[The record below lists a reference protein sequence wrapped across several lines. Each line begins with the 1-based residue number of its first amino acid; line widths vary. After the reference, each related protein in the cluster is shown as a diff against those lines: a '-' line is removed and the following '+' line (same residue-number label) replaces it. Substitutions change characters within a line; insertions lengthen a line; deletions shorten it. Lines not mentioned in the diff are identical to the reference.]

1 MTFVDYGF
9 FIIIII
15 STLLGCYRGF
25 VRELLSIIAW
35 FFAFYLAQSFSIVVA
50 SKLHW
55 IDTESIRNL
64 VAYFLIFFAVLV
76 VSMGVITVLN
86 KFIKYTATF
95 HNSILSRYSGYT
107 FSRNSRMFYHL
118 RFSTN
123 MFSGNMIP
131 FLMAFLSCPHSY
143 IKWTYSNYYKYKYH
157 ISHRNRHFI
166 YSI

>member
-35 FFAFYLAQSFSIVVA
+35 FFAFYLAQSFSSIFA

-64 VAYFLIFFAVLV
+64 VAYFLIFIAVLV
-76 VSMGVITVLN
+76 VSMGVITILN
-86 KFIKYTATF
+86 KFIKYTGLSF
-95 HNSILSRYSGYT
+95 PNILLGGLFGFVRAV
-107 FSRNSRMFYHL
+107 FIVLICHFVIQ
-118 RFSTN
+118 STSFVN
-123 MFSGNMIP
+123 HSAWQD
-131 FLMAFLSCPHSY
+131 AF
-143 IKWTYSNYYKYKYH
+143 IKPYFESFTAKADVYLPLDMLKHVKYPQRTY
-157 ISHRNRHFI
+157 F
-166 YSI
+166 

>member
-15 STLLGCYRGF
+15 SSLLGCYRGF

-35 FFAFYLAQSFSIVVA
+35 FFAFYLAQSFSFVVA

-64 VAYFLIFFAVLV
+64 VAYFLIFISVLV

-86 KFIKYTATF
+86 KFIKYTGLSF
-95 HNSILSRYSGYT
+95 PNILLGGLFGFIRA
-107 FSRNSRMFYHL
+107 MFIALICY
-118 RFSTN
+118 FIIQSTSFVN
-123 MFSGNMIP
+123 HAAWQT
-131 FLMAFLSCPHSY
+131 AFIRPYFESFTPKASVYLPLDILKHVKY
-143 IKWTYSNYYKYKYH
+143 PQRTY
-157 ISHRNRHFI
+157 F
-166 YSI
+166 

>member
-9 FIIIII
+9 FVIIII

-86 KFIKYTATF
+86 KFIKYTGLSF
-95 HNSILSRYSGYT
+95 PNILLGGLFGFIRA
-107 FSRNSRMFYHL
+107 MFIALICY
-118 RFSTN
+118 FIIQSTSFVN
-123 MFSGNMIP
+123 HAAWQT
-131 FLMAFLSCPHSY
+131 AFIRPYFESFTPQASVYLPLDILKHVKY
-143 IKWTYSNYYKYKYH
+143 PQRTY
-157 ISHRNRHFI
+157 F
-166 YSI
+166 